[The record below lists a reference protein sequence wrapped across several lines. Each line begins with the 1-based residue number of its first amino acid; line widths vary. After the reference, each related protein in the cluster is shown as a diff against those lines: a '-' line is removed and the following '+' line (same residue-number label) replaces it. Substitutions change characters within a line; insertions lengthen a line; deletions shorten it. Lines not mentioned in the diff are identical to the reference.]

1 MASSASL
8 FSFTVSTYRFLIA
21 ISAICSFCSGLSFP
35 KFICSCA
42 CAARVAKQT
51 ARINNFFMCRLNL
64 LWWGGEVVLVAQD
77 RQVGQTDQ
85 VGHFLPMKPFS
96 ASLLQS
102 PLSPLSIYLVLF
114 FTFVLS
120 NLFVLFRFLVL
131 LSLWVD

>member
-1 MASSASL
+1 
-8 FSFTVSTYRFLIA
+8 
-21 ISAICSFCSGLSFP
+21 
-35 KFICSCA
+35 
-42 CAARVAKQT
+42 
-51 ARINNFFMCRLNL
+51 MCRLNL
-64 LWWGGEVVLVAQD
+64 LWWGGEVVLIAQD
-77 RQVGQTDQ
+77 RQVGQTEQ
-85 VGHFLPMKPFS
+85 VGHLLPMKPFS